1 MAVTTGERLRSGT
14 PRSPEAGHYFYAV
27 LAALVS
33 VAGTAACGKT
43 DRCSAAVRQD
53 IASPNRRWKAV
64 VFSRNCGVLS
74 SPQTGVS
81 ILEGPATVRGEYPN
95 VFNVKPALFLSSED
109 RVAVLENVTVSW
121 TSDST
126 LTIRY
131 DRRSEVLYQVTRL
144 WGLTVRYSCE
154 EKTANNSTLRC

>member
-1 MAVTTGERLRSGT
+1 MVVTTGKRRRSGA
-14 PRSPEAGHYFYAV
+14 PLSARAGHYFHAV

-33 VAGTAACGKT
+33 VAGTAACGER
-43 DRCSAAVRQD
+43 DRCSATVRQD
-53 IASPNRRWKAV
+53 IASPNRKWKAI
-64 VFSRNCGVLS
+64 VFSRTCGVLS

-81 ILEGPATVRGEYPN
+81 IVEGPATVRGEYPN
-95 VFNVKPALFLSSED
+95 VFNVTPALFLSPED
-109 RVAVLENVTVSW
+109 RRTVLENVTVTW

-144 WGLTVRYSCE
+144 WRLTVRYSCE
-154 EKTANNSTLRC
+154 TKTANDSTLLC